1 MLNFPGVGR
10 VIERSDP
17 VEPEGPLGQEPKHL
31 DSPTAH
37 SALSTGRD
45 LSGRCLSD
53 ETHVSPGRVSPDEAH
68 LICQS
73 VLSDLLRAETG
84 AANVAG
90 SIVRLPGRAEVA
102 ETPREQG
109 LATPKDPTFNVDLAS
124 VKVTKSDRGCVCGVL
139 DWLGGVQA
147 SKGPEKVAFTLLE
160 IRQGYTV
167 VGETVEGPK
176 LLSSLCWKL
185 QSINGLADARPA
197 WIRRGDILML
207 EGARWATKRLFK
219 PLPPVPTKSPLF
231 ASQGLE
237 TTQKLPATAPASA
250 PPIGATSARSG
261 RSESACPL
269 PDEDDELP
277 PLLMDSTPPQVAKP
291 SRTRALAQASSL
303 QPAVPKA
310 TPLTRS
316 LSIDFE
322 VVQISAKGTADAAP
336 CYTPSVTD
344 CQEKTFSEV
353 SSTSG
358 SQLDR
363 PMIPVLDLKSVNL
376 RRENRLANQA
386 QPAQSNGCDFGWVEC
401 NMVPPKKNCQGKK
414 EAQGWKC
421 I

>member
-10 VIERSDP
+10 IIERSDP
-17 VEPEGPLGQEPKHL
+17 VEPERPLGQEPKHI

-53 ETHVSPGRVSPDEAH
+53 DTHVSPGRVTTDDAQ

-73 VLSDLLRAETG
+73 VLSELLAETG
-84 AANVAG
+84 AANVTG
-90 SIVRLPGRAEVA
+90 SIVRLAGRAEVP

-109 LATPKDPTFNVDLAS
+109 LATPKNPAFSVDLAS
-124 VKVTKSDRGCVCGVL
+124 VKVTKSDRGCVCGML
-139 DWLGGVQA
+139 DWLGGVQS
-147 SKGPEKVAFTLLE
+147 SKGSEKVAFTLLE

-207 EGARWATKRLFK
+207 EGPRWATKRLFQ
-219 PLPPVPTKSPLF
+219 PLPPVPTKSPVLPP
-231 ASQGLE
+231 QR
-237 TTQKLPATAPASA
+237 LPAKAPASA
-250 PPIGATSARSG
+250 PPIAATSA

-269 PDEDDELP
+269 PDEDDEPP

-291 SRTRALAQASSL
+291 SRARSLAQASL
-303 QPAVPKA
+303 QLAVPQA
-310 TPLTRS
+310 TPLSRS

-322 VVQISAKGTADAAP
+322 VVQISAKGTSLATTQADATP
-336 CYTPSVTD
+336 HYTPSVTE
-344 CQEKTFSEV
+344 CQEVTNTLSEV

-363 PMIPVLDLKSVNL
+363 PMVPVLDLTSVNL
-376 RRENRLANQA
+376 RRETRLASQA
-386 QPAQSNGCDFGWVEC
+386 QPTQSNGCDFGWVEC
-401 NMVPPKKNCQGKK
+401 NMVPPKKKCQGKK